1 MESYLRRANIS
12 YAPRL
17 KAAAPRTRGGS
28 EMVSFDQLN
37 KEPSTHKQPRGDEW
51 RTHHPG
57 RDEMAGTTSTGRGL
71 INPRL
76 IPEPNKPSH
85 PRRSTGTNA
94 TTRNPGKNHL
104 INTHFCFIRDQTSL
118 FFKIKKGAMTLTM
131 HHGK

>member
-1 MESYLRRANIS
+1 
-12 YAPRL
+12 
-17 KAAAPRTRGGS
+17 
-28 EMVSFDQLN
+28 
-37 KEPSTHKQPRGDEW
+37 
-51 RTHHPG
+51 
-57 RDEMAGTTSTGRGL
+57 MAGTTSTGGGL

-76 IPEPNKPSH
+76 TPEPNKPSH